1 MNNDDDD
8 IQSLAGAYALDA
20 LDDGERARFEAHLAN
35 SPQSRDEVAGLLAAA
50 SELSSTTTSEPP
62 PSLRESVLAQISAIR
77 PLPPEMTA
85 ETTAEMTPGVDAA
98 PSPILSEPTTPSSL
112 DSKREERARRALPLG
127 RWLAG
132 VAAALVLVTGGLVWH
147 PWSSDT
153 NQVQLSATQQVLQA
167 KDAQRIQAQIGNA
180 SATVVRSPT
189 LRKAVIVTANMP
201 AAPRGKVYEL
211 WLQKGQTMVRAGLM
225 PPGQANTVLLEG
237 DAASAKAVGITV
249 EPAGGSQAPT
259 SPPLALISF
268 A

>member
-1 MNNDDDD
+1 MSTDDDD

-35 SPQSRDEVAGLLAAA
+35 SPQSREEVASLQAAA
-50 SELSSTTTSEPP
+50 SELSSTTPSEPP
-62 PSLRESVLAQISAIR
+62 PSLRQSVLAQISSIR
-77 PLPPEMTA
+77 PLPPELKTDTA
-85 ETTAEMTPGVDAA
+85 AEVDPV
-98 PSPILSEPTTPSSL
+98 PSSVRSEPTPPSSL
-112 DSKREERARRALPLG
+112 DSKREERLRRAPPLG

-147 PWSSDT
+147 PWAADT
-153 NQVQLSATQQVLQA
+153 NRVQVSATQQVLQA
-167 KDAQRIQAQIGNA
+167 KDAQRVQARIGDA

-201 AAPRGKVYEL
+201 PAPDGKVYEL

-259 SPPLALISF
+259 NPPLALISF